1 MKLNTQWNWRK
12 VTYLPAFAWVPMKRR
27 ALLSLAARGT
37 VCSEISAAG
46 QLAENWS
53 RLSVVFW
60 LSWAFRLPSSLQVLL
75 PLFLKERNTLL
86 YMWCINE
93 LSIKYLHN
101 AVIFPGYTIY
111 FREIKSRGHPVD
123 KCLLGRALFRCIDK
137 YIEANA
143 YNKESNR

>member
-111 FREIKSRGHPVD
+111 FMRDQIKRTSRGQMSLREGSLSMYRQIYWS
-123 KCLLGRALFRCIDK
+123 KCV
-137 YIEANA
+137 
-143 YNKESNR
+143 